1 MPYKLLLKIA
11 LSLAFL
17 FYLVLKIDWPS
28 LIESFFSVKPA
39 YFFVSLLLAILNS
52 FILALKYKTLM
63 KPSGLYQPFLR
74 LVKINFVSRFYAM
87 FLSTAIGHGVIRWY
101 KVTKNQNGRP
111 KFLTVMVL
119 ERLTFLFAIFCA
131 SILSLTLLSNPQLI
145 AFEQKIV
152 PILWAGLAGLILFFF
167 YFLYSPFHNLINKAL
182 QLVTAKLPVLVKRSF
197 ASLDFTL
204 FYGFDTVLFTLFL
217 AFIWHLLFL
226 LRVYALFLSLEVP
239 LDFIDAT
246 WMASLVLLVQVI
258 PVTFSGIG
266 VRETAYAYL
275 FKMQNLP
282 PEQGALIGILFF
294 SQMLFMSLI
303 GGALELASKDE

>member
-1 MPYKLLLKIA
+1 MPYKLLFRIA
-11 LSLAFL
+11 LSLVFL
-17 FYLVLKIDWPS
+17 SYLIFKIDWPS
-28 LIESFFSVKPA
+28 LVATFFSIKPA
-39 YFFVSLLLAILNS
+39 YFLVSLLLTILNS

-63 KPSGLYQPFLR
+63 KPSGLYQPFLK

-87 FLSTAIGHGVIRWY
+87 FLSTAIGHGVVRWY
-101 KVTKNQNGRP
+101 KVTKKQSGRP
-111 KFLTVMVL
+111 KFFTVMVL
-119 ERLTFLFAIFCA
+119 ERLTFLFAILCA
-131 SILSLTLLSNPQLI
+131 SILSLNLVSNPQLK
-145 AFEQKIV
+145 AFEQKIL
-152 PILWAGLAGLILFFF
+152 PILWAGLAGLILFFI
-167 YFLYSPFHNLINKAL
+167 YFLYAPFYNLTNRAL
-182 QLVTAKLPVLVKRSF
+182 QFMMEKLTSLVKRSF
-197 ASLDFTL
+197 ASFDLTV
-204 FYGFDTVLFTLFL
+204 FYGYDRVLLTVFL
-217 AFIWHLLFL
+217 ALIWHLLFL

-258 PVTFSGIG
+258 PISFSGIG

-303 GGALELASKDE
+303 GGALELASKD